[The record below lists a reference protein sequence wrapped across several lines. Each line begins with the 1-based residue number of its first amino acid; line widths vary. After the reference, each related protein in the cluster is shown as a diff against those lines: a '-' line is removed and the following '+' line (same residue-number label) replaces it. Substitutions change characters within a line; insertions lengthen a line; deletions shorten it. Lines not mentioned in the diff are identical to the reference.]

1 MAHKPGV
8 LKPNGGPVQETG
20 QHDGEKLL
28 VFSQRGAYLVCL
40 NKLFKNC
47 MVCAL
52 NSNTFSFT
60 TQTRE
65 RVVRVSDDVGSSRNS
80 RVELVVPRGQV
91 YFESEESLSKF
102 YTSNMVSIPLHART
116 NSCIDCACMHC
127 YRRAIEGATKP
138 VNART
143 VVCSWSIAMLK
154 LCSHLQ

>member
-1 MAHKPGV
+1 MFEQTVPGTCI
-8 LKPNGGPVQETG
+8 K
-20 QHDGEKLL
+20 
-28 VFSQRGAYLVCL
+28 Y
-40 NKLFKNC
+40 C

-65 RVVRVSDDVGSSRNS
+65 RVVRVSDDVGSP

-116 NSCIDCACMHC
+116 NSCINCACMHC
-127 YRRAIEGATKP
+127 YRRAIERATKP

-143 VVCSWSIAMLK
+143 VVCS
-154 LCSHLQ
+154 